1 MSGSFYFCILAITFT
16 ISLGCNSRHPTNEQV
31 CFNNKNFTEK
41 EKEVASLMAQSI
53 NNRIYWDNS
62 TYHCCFI
69 DQQERRDGKIE
80 EYRECISATRGIY
93 RNEKQFSVDY
103 FNYLKSIGN
112 DMISLNII
120 CGYSSSSFNYLSA
133 AKLFSIGII
142 LFLLF

>member
-16 ISLGCNSRHPTNEQV
+16 ISLGCNSRHPTNEEV

-62 TYHCCFI
+62 TYHCCLFESK
-69 DQQERRDGKIE
+69 ERRNDKIKE
-80 EYRECISATRGIY
+80 VSECLGVTSGVY
-93 RNEKQFSVDY
+93 RNDNKFSVDY
-103 FNYLKSIGN
+103 LNFLKGLGD

-120 CGYSSSSFNYLSA
+120 CSPSSSGSNYLSD
-133 AKLFSIGII
+133 AKLFSMGII
-142 LFLLF
+142 LLLLF